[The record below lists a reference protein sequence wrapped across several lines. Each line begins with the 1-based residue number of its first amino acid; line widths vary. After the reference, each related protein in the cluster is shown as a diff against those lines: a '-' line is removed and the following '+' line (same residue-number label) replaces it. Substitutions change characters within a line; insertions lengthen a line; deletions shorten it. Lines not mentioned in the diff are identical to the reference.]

1 MAEFVLTNAYVLLN
15 TVNLSN
21 RVRSITV
28 NYAAEIQDKTKM
40 SDTSRS
46 RIAGLKDW
54 SLSIEF
60 NSDFAGANVDATMF
74 PLVGAAAFAIE
85 IRPDAGSV
93 SATNPKFTG
102 NAVLESY
109 NPIGGSVGD
118 LGVVSASLQGDGNL
132 TRATS

>member
-15 TVNLSN
+15 SVNLSN

-60 NSDFAGANVDATMF
+60 NSDFAGSNVDATMF